1 MTRAAILLLIVT
13 FVLLGCGNDAP
24 PPPPAADSIDKLIED
39 LTAMRDDTKAAAE
52 FETPD
57 VKGADL
63 AASVATAA
71 WNAHLNT
78 LDDIPTDDPQLS
90 IASDLTRQTV
100 RWAKIANERKRLNKD
115 LNGLVARTY
124 RTGRGAGIAAVFK
137 SLGFAAGQVAKHGPD
152 NLPDAVV
159 SSAEIA
165 ATFAQN
171 VTRARLLPDGSTD
184 WAAIADDMNA
194 YAADPPPVLRQLIA
208 LAWMGVGQN
217 GVALAELETID
228 ANTLQDPR
236 HRASHHLLRGLLYRL
251 RGYPTLGGVEMETVA
266 EFDEQLG
273 EFGPELQS
281 GAYLIV
287 AASAIYDGRYVEAD
301 KMIADAVRIWPN
313 NPVAVYLTGERL
325 AETGERTAAAESL
338 EKLAA
343 ETEWSWLAEK
353 VTARARQMRDGEHRS
368 EPLINDPSFLRQL
381 AIRYVL
387 ETAKSSET
395 AAKMG
400 DLLEA
405 TQSLGKRLVDK
416 IPGLGGEPDEAE

>member
-1 MTRAAILLLIVT
+1 MTRAAILFMTIL
-13 FVLLGCGNDAP
+13 FVLIGCGKDTP
-24 PPPPAADSIDKLIED
+24 PEVPVTNSIDELIAD
-39 LTAMRDDTKAAAE
+39 LTAARDEAKAAAE
-52 FETPD
+52 LDEPD
-57 VKGADL
+57 VKRAEQ
-63 AASVATAA
+63 AASAAVAV
-71 WNAHLNT
+71 WNVQLNS
-78 LDDIPTDDPQLS
+78 LDEIPDDPQLS
-90 IASDLTRQTV
+90 IASELTEQTV
-100 RWAKIANERKRLNKD
+100 RWAKIADERKRLNKD

-124 RTGRGAGIAAVFK
+124 RASRGAGIAAVFK
-137 SLGFAAGQVAKHGPD
+137 SLGFAADQVAKHGPD
-152 NLPDAVV
+152 KLPNAVV
-159 SSAEIA
+159 SSAETA

-171 VTRARLLPDGSTD
+171 ITGARLLPDGSTD
-184 WAAIADDMNA
+184 WAAIADDMNT
-194 YAADPPPVLRQLIA
+194 YAEDPPPVLQQMIA

-228 ANTLQDPR
+228 ETVLDDKR

-251 RGYPTLGGVEMETVA
+251 RGYPTLSGVEMESVA

-287 AASAIYDGRYVEAD
+287 AGSALYEGRYAEAD

-325 AETGERTAAAESL
+325 AETGEQTAAAESL
-338 EKLAA
+338 EKLAK
-343 ETEWSWLAEK
+343 ETDWAWLAGK
-353 VTARARQMRDGEHRS
+353 VAVRARQMRDGEHRS

-387 ETAKSSET
+387 EAAKSSET

-400 DLLEA
+400 DLLDA

-416 IPGLGGEPDEAE
+416 IPGLGGVAEAPE